1 MLKYIKYFGSVFG
14 LQFLEKIV
22 VKTAVKTVLII
33 LGILIAV
40 FAVFNFAFPQ
50 HMATATESIGNY
62 DLAVKYSLLRYNYT
76 KKCEDLARCFEDSVL
91 LGEDKYILEYGE
103 KLTAHVNY
111 EEVCKSKN
119 EQQSGSR
126 FDYKH
131 WVNSKLA
138 VSYYNTGEK
147 TKAITLA
154 SEDNGTQS
162 FVYGNALMSLAASIR
177 SAADGEAAT
186 AILAVLEELHPDD
199 RSETDNLTQIISIMR
214 GVVVSA
220 NTNS

>member
-1 MLKYIKYFGSVFG
+1 M
-14 LQFLEKIV
+14 EKIV

-33 LGILIAV
+33 LGILVAV

-103 KLTAHVNY
+103 KLTAHHDY
-111 EEVCKSKN
+111 EEVCKVKN
-119 EQQSGSR
+119 RQQSGSR

-147 TKAITLA
+147 AKAIELA
-154 SEDNGTQS
+154 SKDNGTQS
-162 FVYGNALMSLAASIR
+162 FVYGNALMSLSASIR
-177 SAADGEAAT
+177 SAGDVESAT
-186 AILAVLEELHPDD
+186 AILAALEEIHPDD
-199 RSETDNLTQIISIMR
+199 ASERDTLTQVISIIR
-214 GVVVSA
+214 GFVLSA
-220 NTNS
+220 NANQ

>member
-1 MLKYIKYFGSVFG
+1 M
-14 LQFLEKIV
+14 EKIV

-33 LGILIAV
+33 LGILVAV

-91 LGEDKYILEYGE
+91 LGEDKYVIEYGE
-103 KLTAHVNY
+103 KLAAHHDY
-111 EEVCKSKN
+111 EEVCKVKN
-119 EQQSGSR
+119 EQQRGSR

-162 FVYGNALMSLAASIR
+162 FVYGNALMSLAASTR
-177 SAADGEAAT
+177 SAGDVESAT
-186 AILAVLEELHPDD
+186 AILAALEEIHPDD
-199 RSETDNLTQIISIMR
+199 ASERDTLTQVISIIR
-214 GVVVSA
+214 GFVLNA
-220 NTNS
+220 NQ

>member
-1 MLKYIKYFGSVFG
+1 MD
-14 LQFLEKIV
+14 KIV

-33 LGILIAV
+33 LGILVAV

-103 KLTAHVNY
+103 KLVKHNDYDT
-111 EEVCKSKN
+111 VCSIKN

-147 TKAITLA
+147 SKAITLA
-154 SEDNGTQS
+154 AEDNGKET
-162 FVYGNALMSLAASIR
+162 FVYGNALMSLAAHIR
-177 SAADGEAAT
+177 TAADGEAAT
-186 AILAVLEELHPDD
+186 AILTVLEELHPADE
-199 RSETDNLTQIISIMR
+199 SERDNLTQIVSIMR
-214 GVVVSA
+214 GVAVTA
-220 NTNS
+220 K

>member
-1 MLKYIKYFGSVFG
+1 M
-14 LQFLEKIV
+14 EKIV

-33 LGILIAV
+33 LGILVAV

-76 KKCEDLARCFEDSVL
+76 KNCEDLARCFEDSVL

-103 KLTAHVNY
+103 KLTGHHDY
-111 EEVCKSKN
+111 EEVCKAKN

-138 VSYYNTGEK
+138 VSYFNTGEK
-147 TKAITLA
+147 AKAITLA
-154 SEDNGTQS
+154 SDDNGTET
-162 FVYGNALMSLAASIR
+162 FVYGNALMSLAARIR
-177 SAADGEAAT
+177 TAADGEAAT
-186 AILAVLEELHPDD
+186 AILTVLENIHPAE
-199 RSETDNLTQIISIMR
+199 ETEKDNLTQIVAILR
-214 GVVVSA
+214 GVALNA
-220 NTNS
+220 NNQQG

>member
-1 MLKYIKYFGSVFG
+1 MLKYIKYFASISGYG
-14 LQFLEKIV
+14 FLEKIV

-33 LGILIAV
+33 LGILVAV

-103 KLTAHVNY
+103 KLTKHVDY
-111 EEVCKSKN
+111 ESVCSLKN
-119 EQQSGSR
+119 EEQSGSR

-147 TKAITLA
+147 SKAITLA
-154 SEDNGTQS
+154 TEDNGTES

-177 SAADGEAAT
+177 TAADGEAAT
-186 AILAVLEELHPDD
+186 AILTVLEELHPADKT
-199 RSETDNLTQIISIMR
+199 EADNLTQIISTMR
-214 GVVVSA
+214 GVAV
-220 NTNS
+220 NSK

>member
-1 MLKYIKYFGSVFG
+1 M
-14 LQFLEKIV
+14 EKIV

-33 LGILIAV
+33 LGILVAV

-103 KLTAHVNY
+103 KLTAHHDY
-111 EEVCKSKN
+111 EEVCKVKN
-119 EQQSGSR
+119 RQQSGSR

-147 TKAITLA
+147 SKAIELA
-154 SEDNGTQS
+154 SKDNGTQS
-162 FVYGNALMSLAASIR
+162 FVYGNALMSLSASIR
-177 SAADGEAAT
+177 SAGDVESAT
-186 AILAVLEELHPDD
+186 AILAALEEIHPDD
-199 RSETDNLTQIISIMR
+199 ASERDTLTQVISIIR
-214 GVVVSA
+214 GFVLNA
-220 NTNS
+220 NENR

>member
-1 MLKYIKYFGSVFG
+1 M
-14 LQFLEKIV
+14 EKIV

-33 LGILIAV
+33 LGILVAV

-103 KLTAHVNY
+103 KLTAHHDY
-111 EEVCKSKN
+111 AEVCKIKN
-119 EQQSGSR
+119 QQQSGSR
-126 FDYKH
+126 FDYGH

-138 VSYYNTGEK
+138 VSYYKTGEK
-147 TKAITLA
+147 SKAITLA
-154 SEDNGTQS
+154 AQDNGKQS
-162 FVYGNALMSLAASIR
+162 FVYGNALMSLSASIR
-177 SAADGEAAT
+177 SAGDVESAT
-186 AILAVLEELHPDD
+186 AILSSLEEIHPDD
-199 RSETDNLTQIISIMR
+199 ASERDTLTQVIAIIR
-214 GVVVSA
+214 GFVLDA
-220 NTNS
+220 NANS